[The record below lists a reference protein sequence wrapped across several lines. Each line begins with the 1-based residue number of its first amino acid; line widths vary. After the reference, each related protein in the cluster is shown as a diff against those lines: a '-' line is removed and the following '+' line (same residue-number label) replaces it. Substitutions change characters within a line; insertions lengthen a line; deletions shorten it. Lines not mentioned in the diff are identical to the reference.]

1 MNRRIEW
8 TEERLQYLR
17 EHYPTGTAHEIALF
31 VGCSDDSVNR
41 KAHELGIRKDPSFRP
56 QNFIGTYVKRGV
68 INGKINSEIKK

>member
-8 TEERLQYLR
+8 TEERLAYLR

-41 KAHELGIRKDPSFRP
+41 KAHELGIRKDPSFKKSDFRYR
-56 QNFIGTYVKRGV
+56 YVRHGGV
-68 INGKINSEIKK
+68 IKK